1 MILTHRDR
9 WSRRLAGGLMAMLAL
24 VVLCGGA
31 RAQVLDVYE
40 VRDVPVDVTAETA
53 AQAREQALA
62 EGERQAFDLLLRRL
76 TLAMDRDRLPTL
88 DNTGMAALVK
98 DFSVVEE
105 KTSDVRYLA
114 KLDFRFKRE
123 GVRNLLMDR
132 GLPFAETA
140 SKPMVVLPVQESAAG
155 LFLWDEPNPWRGAW
169 RRLPPLGG
177 LVPLVH
183 PLGDL
188 PDIAALGAQQ
198 ALEGD
203 AEGLAALVRRYNAG
217 DALVAHAVIRADGAA
232 ERVDVLAT
240 RHGATGRGQTLTLT
254 LDGQPGEPRDDL
266 LSRAAAAV
274 AAQVEDSWKAENLL
288 QFGVPSILPAKVRI
302 GGLNDWMAVRRALA
316 RVAVVRQVDLV
327 LLSLDEARVNL
338 HYLGDPEQ
346 LSLALRQADLALTLE
361 GTEWVLAPVAGS
373 GEGRVREG
381 G

>member
-169 RRLPPLGG
+169 RRLPPWAGWCPWCIPWATCPTSPPWAPSR
-177 LVPLVH
+177 PL
-183 PLGDL
+183 
-188 PDIAALGAQQ
+188 
-198 ALEGD
+198 
-203 AEGLAALVRRYNAG
+203 
-217 DALVAHAVIRADGAA
+217 RAMPRAWPPWC
-232 ERVDVLAT
+232 
-240 RHGATGRGQTLTLT
+240 GATT
-254 LDGQPGEPRDDL
+254 
-266 LSRAAAAV
+266 
-274 AAQVEDSWKAENLL
+274 
-288 QFGVPSILPAKVRI
+288 PATPWWPTR
-302 GGLNDWMAVRRALA
+302 
-316 RVAVVRQVDLV
+316 
-327 LLSLDEARVNL
+327 
-338 HYLGDPEQ
+338 
-346 LSLALRQADLALTLE
+346 
-361 GTEWVLAPVAGS
+361 
-373 GEGRVREG
+373 
-381 G
+381 